1 VFLERDPGQL
11 DASPQGDLE
20 DADGQCVPVPREREG
35 VQHQDRPGGRP
46 PRPRVR
52 QEDERDRPPHELGD
66 QVGVLPK
73 DGDVGQ
79 HTTEKGPAEKKGV
92 RRPGANGS
100 SGATTGVTTGTN
112 IDYRASRT
120 STERDNTMDIA
131 DIATTEYVAVETD
144 ERLGKIRSIFD
155 RENPKGLIVTEDE
168 AYAGVLAQRQLVQS
182 RIDDDAKV
190 ERLMQSAP
198 KVDRTADVR
207 EVARVLVEGK
217 TKIAPVFEADRL
229 WGIVSEDDI
238 LEAVLE
244 NLDALTVGEI
254 ATDDVVTV
262 DEDTHIGR
270 VINLLREND
279 ISRLPVL
286 DEDGNLSGLVT
297 THDIVDVVVRD
308 MDKTTRGDRG
318 GGNDRVL
325 DMPVYDIMSSPVE
338 TTTGEESVEAAV
350 RGMLDSDYAGLV
362 VTPEDDDR
370 DVEGVVTKTD
380 VLRALTYTEEEH
392 MDVQITKIS
401 LLEALSR
408 EQVRQQ
414 IESVVDKYQEMQV
427 RHAHVRFQE
436 HKETHRGTPLIQAQ
450 IRLRTNEGQAAGS
463 GEGYGADNAFRVAL
477 DKLERNVLEL
487 KGVRADE
494 EYRGQLLRKLGEL

>member
-1 VFLERDPGQL
+1 
-11 DASPQGDLE
+11 
-20 DADGQCVPVPREREG
+20 
-35 VQHQDRPGGRP
+35 
-46 PRPRVR
+46 
-52 QEDERDRPPHELGD
+52 
-66 QVGVLPK
+66 
-73 DGDVGQ
+73 
-79 HTTEKGPAEKKGV
+79 
-92 RRPGANGS
+92 
-100 SGATTGVTTGTN
+100 
-112 IDYRASRT
+112 
-120 STERDNTMDIA
+120 MDIA
-131 DIATTEYVAVETD
+131 DIATSEYVAVETD
-144 ERLGKIRSIFD
+144 ERLGKVRSIFE
-155 RENPKGLIVTEDE
+155 RENPKGIIVTDDE

-198 KVDRTADVR
+198 KVERTADVR
-207 EVARVLVEGK
+207 KVARVLVEGK
-217 TKIAPVFEADRL
+217 TKIAPVFEADQL
-229 WGIVSEDDI
+229 WGIVSEDAI

-254 ATDDVVTV
+254 ATDDVVTI

-279 ISRLPVL
+279 ISRIPVL
-286 DEDGNLSGLVT
+286 DEDGYLSGMVT

-308 MDKTTRGDRG
+308 MDKTTVGDRS

-325 DMPVYDIMSSPVE
+325 DIPVYDIMSSPVA
-338 TTTGEESVEAAV
+338 TTGHGESVRVAV
-350 RGMLDSDYAGLV
+350 ERMLDSDYAGLV
-362 VTPEDDDR
+362 VTPDDDR
-370 DVEGVVTKTD
+370 VVDGVITKTD
-380 VLRALTYTEEEH
+380 VLRALSYTEEEH
-392 MDVQITKIS
+392 MDVQITNIR

-414 IESVVDKYQEMQV
+414 IEGVVDKYQQMQV
-427 RHAHVRFQE
+427 RHAHVRFHE
-436 HKETHRGTPLIQAQ
+436 HKETHRGTPLIRAQ
-450 IRLRTNEGQAAGS
+450 IRLRTNKGQAAGS